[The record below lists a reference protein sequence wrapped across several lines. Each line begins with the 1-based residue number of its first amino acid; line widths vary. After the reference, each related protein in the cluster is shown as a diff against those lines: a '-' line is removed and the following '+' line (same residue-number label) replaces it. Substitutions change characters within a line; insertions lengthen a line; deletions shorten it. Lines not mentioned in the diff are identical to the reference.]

1 MNQYIWQ
8 SDKWPHFS
16 WDDSVISPVL
26 GRVKLLQGFLKG
38 RITSLGFNSEINT
51 SYEMMT
57 YDVLKSS
64 EIEGVKLNPK
74 MVRSSIAWHLG
85 LDIEGLPPASHYIE
99 GVVDVMV
106 DAVKNYRNPITEER
120 LFDWH
125 SRLFPN
131 KKSITVGQWR
141 KSKEPMQVVS
151 GIIGKEKVHFEAPDS
166 EDVPRMM
173 KELIDWANSSQ
184 NIDPIIKAAIIKLW
198 FVTIHPFSDG
208 NGRISRTLMDLFLT
222 RSDDMIHRFYSM
234 NHEISNQK
242 NSYYTIIEKTQK
254 GNLDITEW
262 IIWFLEC
269 LESALKTT
277 EQIIS
282 KVVNKNVFW
291 EKTSDIN
298 FNARQRKILNRMLD
312 GFEGDMTSS
321 KYAKIAKCSRDT
333 ALVDL
338 QELVSLG
345 IMKPNGKGGRGA
357 GYEMS

>member
-1 MNQYIWQ
+1 
-8 SDKWPHFS
+8 
-16 WDDSVISPVL
+16 
-26 GRVKLLQGFLKG
+26 
-38 RITSLGFNSEINT
+38 
-51 SYEMMT
+51 
-57 YDVLKSS
+57 
-64 EIEGVKLNPK
+64 
-74 MVRSSIAWHLG
+74 
-85 LDIEGLPPASHYIE
+85 
-99 GVVDVMV
+99 
-106 DAVKNYRNPITEER
+106 
-120 LFDWH
+120 
-125 SRLFPN
+125 
-131 KKSITVGQWR
+131 
-141 KSKEPMQVVS
+141 MQVVS

-234 NHEISNQK
+234 NREISNQK

-291 EKTSDIN
+291 DKTSDIN

-333 ALVDL
+333 ALMDL